1 MQVKEL
7 EKSET
12 PDFEKQEIL
21 ERIKPKV
28 SDENSGEKDLKLESV
43 IDVCGKTLDL
53 PLSNG
58 DQRLVEELYIYKN
71 ELNLIPRAVGRLKS
85 LKTLKFFSNEVNL
98 FPVEIRNLVDL
109 ESLQVKVAAL
119 GVNGL
124 ELSKLR
130 NLKELELSRVPQRSS
145 AFPILNDISGLNCL
159 RRLSVCHFSIRYL
172 PPEIGCLTNLEHLDL
187 SFNKM
192 RNLPDEITSL
202 SSLISLKVANNK
214 LIDLPSRLSCL
225 QRLENFDLSNN
236 RLASLECLELE
247 LMHNLRVLNLGHNRL
262 RGCRIPSWICCN
274 LEGNA
279 GEVSIDESTE
289 MDVYE
294 VVIQETH
301 GISVSSSN
309 HLNGSS
315 SNNRCL
321 AARRAEGWK
330 RRYNLGKK
338 DTQERSN
345 SWKKWKVDTAVHSPS
360 EKCVT
365 CRVSAHSDID
375 SSKDLSVVTE
385 NGGLFP
391 ESEIHENTGI
401 NSCNEDLSTTEEI
414 AKGCSSSAIDSN
426 TSREEVD
433 SVGSGSDALLDS
445 LSDVKE
451 LDGGSSIL
459 KSKRHCEKDLDN
471 PKPTKSLRP
480 TNDPSYLSCQYSKR
494 SFCGVA
500 DHLPDGFYDVG
511 RDRPFMPLAR
521 YEKNPHGSLREVIL
535 LDRERDEE
543 LDAILLCARALMY
556 KFKQIN
562 GSTDEHE
569 ESAIDSLQ
577 AASLLA
583 LFVSDHFGGNDKSAV
598 IQRTRRAVSGSN
610 HMKPF
615 ICTCASGIIAGTSKA
630 KQAVNSVEDVVFH
643 DVCEKSLQSIKE
655 RRNSIIVP
663 IGSLQFGVCRHRALL
678 MKYLCDR
685 MEPRIPCELVRGY
698 LDFSPH
704 AWNVIVIKRGE
715 SLLRFIV
722 DACHPYDIREESDPE
737 YFSRYI
743 PSSRVSPFVANLDA
757 SPNCSFPSLTACDE
771 IGKLAS
777 TSLLHCN
784 VGSLEA
790 AVKVR
795 TIEVNG
801 ASPEEVRNFEFCCL
815 GEVRMLSVLKHSCI
829 VELYGHQI
837 SSKWSVTEDGN
848 SGSRALQSAIMMEY
862 IGGGSL
868 KSYVDKLS
876 SAGKKHVAPDLALYI
891 ARDIASALTEIH
903 SKHIIHRDLK
913 SENILIDLDKEGP
926 DGTPTVKLCDFDRAV
941 PLHSHLH
948 TCCIKHAGIPPPDIC
963 VGTPRWMAP
972 EVFRAMHAHN
982 LYGLE
987 VDIWSFGCMLLELL
1001 TLQVPYAEL
1010 PESEIHTLLQTGE
1023 RPRLTDELEAL
1034 ALSDAEL
1041 ETDSDTLRFLVKLYH
1056 QCTEKN
1062 PIDRP
1067 SAEKIYNMVVDRTR
1081 PVPGSE
1087 SSEQE

>member
-1 MQVKEL
+1 MQVTEL
-7 EKSET
+7 EKTEIT
-12 PDFEKQEIL
+12 DCEEQEIL
-21 ERIKPKV
+21 ERIKPKA

-53 PLSNG
+53 PLSSG
-58 DQRLVEELYIYKN
+58 DKRSVEELYIYKN
-71 ELNLIPRAVGRLKS
+71 ELNLIPRAVGLHKS

-98 FPVEIRNLVDL
+98 FPVEIRSLVDL
-109 ESLQVKVAAL
+109 EFLQVKVAAL

-130 NLKELELSRVPQRSS
+130 NLQELELSRVPERSS
-145 AFPILNDISGLNCL
+145 AFPFLNDISGLKCL

-202 SSLISLKVANNK
+202 SLLISLKVTNNK
-214 LIDLPSRLSCL
+214 LIDLPSRLSSL
-225 QRLENFDLSNN
+225 QRLENFDLSYN
-236 RLASLECLELE
+236 RLTSLECLELE
-247 LMHNLRVLNLGHNRL
+247 LMQNLRILNLGHNRL
-262 RGCRIPSWICCN
+262 RGCRIPSWICFN

-294 VVIQETH
+294 VVIQETN
-301 GISVSSSN
+301 GISVSSSS
-309 HLNGSS
+309 HLSGSS
-315 SNNRCL
+315 SSNRCL
-321 AARRAEGWK
+321 SARRAEGWK
-330 RRYNLGKK
+330 RRHNLQRK

-345 SWKKWKVDTAVHSPS
+345 NWKKWKVDTAVHSSS

-375 SSKDLSVVTE
+375 SSKDLSVVTDE
-385 NGGLFP
+385 KLHDGGLFP
-391 ESEIHENTGI
+391 ESETQ
-401 NSCNEDLSTTEEI
+401 NSCIDSGNEDLSTTEEI
-414 AKGCSSSAIDSN
+414 AKECSCSAIDSN
-426 TSREEVD
+426 ASREE
-433 SVGSGSDALLDS
+433 DS
-445 LSDVKE
+445 LSDVKD
-451 LDGGSSIL
+451 LDGGSSTQPSNCVL
-459 KSKRHCEKDLDN
+459 KSKRHWEKDLDN

-480 TNDPSYLSCQYSKR
+480 TNDPSHLSCQYSKI
-494 SFCGVA
+494 SFCGVS

-511 RDRPFMPLAR
+511 RDRPFLPLAS

-535 LDRERDEE
+535 LDREKDEE
-543 LDAILLCARALMY
+543 LDAILLCARALLY

-562 GSTDEHE
+562 GSTDEDE
-569 ESAIDSLQ
+569 EYAVDSLQ
-577 AASLLA
+577 VASLLA
-583 LFVSDHFGGNDKSAV
+583 LFVSDHFGGNDKSAI

-615 ICTCASGIIAGTSKA
+615 VCTCASGVISDASKP
-630 KQAVNSVEDVVFH
+630 KQALDSVADVIFY
-643 DVCEKSLQSIKE
+643 DVCEKSLHSIKE
-655 RRNSIIVP
+655 RRNSIVVP

-704 AWNVIVIKRGE
+704 AWNVIVIKRGD
-715 SLLRFIV
+715 SLLRMIV

-743 PSSRVSPFVANLDA
+743 PSSRVSPFVTDLDA
-757 SPNCSFPSLTACDE
+757 SPNCSFPTLTGCDE

-777 TSLLHCN
+777 TSLMLCSA
-784 VGSLEA
+784 GSLEA

-795 TIEVNG
+795 TIEVNGG

-829 VELYGHQI
+829 VEFYGHQI
-837 SSKWSVTEDGN
+837 SSKWSGTEEGN
-848 SGSRALQSAIMMEY
+848 SGVRVLQSAILMEY

-876 SAGKKHVAPDLALYI
+876 RAGKKHAAPDLALYI

-913 SENILIDLDKEGP
+913 SENILIDLEKERP
-926 DGTPTVKLCDFDRAV
+926 DGTPTVKLCDFDRAI
-941 PLHSHLH
+941 PLHSYLH
-948 TCCIKHAGIPPPDIC
+948 TCCIAHVGIPPPDIC

-972 EVFRAMHAHN
+972 EVFRAMHEQN

-1010 PESEIHTLLQTGE
+1010 PESEIHNLLQMGE
-1023 RPRLTDELEAL
+1023 RPRLTEDLEAL
-1034 ALSDAEL
+1034 ALTDGEL
-1041 ETDSDTLRFLVKLYH
+1041 ERDSDTLRFLVKLYH

-1062 PIDRP
+1062 PNDRP
-1067 SAEKIYNMVVDRTR
+1067 SAEKIYGLCVDQCARS
-1081 PVPGSE
+1081 VPGSE